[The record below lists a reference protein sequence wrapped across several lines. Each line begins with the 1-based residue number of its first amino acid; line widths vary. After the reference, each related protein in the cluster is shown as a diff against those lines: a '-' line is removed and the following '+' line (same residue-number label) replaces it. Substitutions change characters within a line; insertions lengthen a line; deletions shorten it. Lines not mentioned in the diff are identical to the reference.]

1 MSRIPKGLTDKD
13 MFRDYVEEASLEDR
27 FIHAEKESERQ
38 RREQAVP
45 EPPADLVRAGF
56 TPELTEALGKV
67 LLQLKMEL
75 FREGIRQYS
84 FKIHRDGEQIIL
96 TPKYKKNQ

>member
-27 FIHAEKESERQ
+27 FIHAEKQSERQ
-38 RREQAVP
+38 RREQAVS
-45 EPPADLVRAGF
+45 EPPADLARAGF